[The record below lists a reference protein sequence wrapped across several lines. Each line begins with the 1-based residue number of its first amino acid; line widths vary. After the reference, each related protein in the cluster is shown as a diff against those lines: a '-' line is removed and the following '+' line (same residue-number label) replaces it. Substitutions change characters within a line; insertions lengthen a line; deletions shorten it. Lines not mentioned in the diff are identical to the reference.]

1 MRLSTMRKV
10 LFFSAFF
17 VALLC
22 SESLFAARKFALIV
36 GTNYKG
42 SEISPLAL
50 CEKDAEVMKQS
61 IVKTGNFDAAN
72 VRVLL
77 GNQVTRENLRSSIV
91 EWLGRNVKE
100 GDQVFF
106 FFAGHGQ
113 FMRDPAAKNG
123 MRNYV
128 IMFQRPHVSD
138 DELSEW
144 FGKLRTKKA
153 VIILD
158 CCFSGG
164 IAKKGAATRGAG
176 NVPIPEGQDYA
187 VLQDLENVHFQNK
200 AVISSADDNETAI
213 EIGKPIEHGIFTYFF
228 SKAILE
234 ADLNGDK
241 NITAYEAFYKARNE
255 TTKLAAKANHKQ
267 VPQISG
273 DASGFLFVAAPTPT
287 PPPQPV
293 LPPVPVTVP
302 EPVVA
307 PPITPAEPQNPQNN
321 KTGTLVIKTT
331 YTQAQLS
338 GGIQVFVG
346 QDEYDFKLSYVD
358 FGAWGKTAQI
368 TINKIPSGVHN
379 VTIKAGGYSDQ
390 VIKTGI
396 EPNGT
401 TVETLTCGLAG
412 KGAIA
417 GKVYLETFDQ
427 PAEGFIVFIKP
438 LPNFKQPTSTS
449 RKDGSFAFTEVKP
462 GKYTVFLR
470 GSGRALIKQYD
481 QEITVEGDRIT
492 NLDIVLRNI
501 FSKKK

>member
-1 MRLSTMRKV
+1 MRRIV
-10 LFFSAFF
+10 FISAFL
-17 VALLC
+17 ALWLPG
-22 SESLFAARKFALIV
+22 ESLFAVRKFALIV

-50 CEKDAEVMKQS
+50 CEKDAEVMKES
-61 IVKTGNFDAAN
+61 IVKTGNFEAAN

-77 GNQVTRENLRSSIV
+77 GNQVTRENLRSAIV
-91 EWLGRNVKE
+91 EWLGRNVGE

-106 FFAGHGQ
+106 FFAGHGM

-123 MRNYV
+123 MRNFV

-138 DELSEW
+138 DELSAW
-144 FGKLRTKKA
+144 FGQLRTKKA

-164 IAKKGAATRGAG
+164 IAKKGAATRGAA
-176 NVPIPEGQDYA
+176 NVPIPAGQDYA
-187 VLQDLENVHFQNK
+187 VLQDLESIHFQNK
-200 AVISSADDNETAI
+200 VVISSADDNETAI
-213 EIGKPIEHGIFTYFF
+213 EIGKPIEHGIFTYHF
-228 SKAILE
+228 SRAILD

-241 NITAYEAFYKARNE
+241 SITAYEAFYKARNE
-255 TTKLAAKANHKQ
+255 TTRLAAKANHKQ

-273 DASGFLFVAAPTPT
+273 DASGFLFVAAPRPA

-302 EPVVA
+302 EPVIA
-307 PPITPAEPQNPQNN
+307 PPITPAEPQNPQNK
-321 KTGTLVIKTT
+321 KTGTLIIKTT
-331 YTQAQLS
+331 YKQEQLAD
-338 GGIQVFVG
+338 GIQVFVG
-346 QDEYDFKLSYVD
+346 QDEYEFKLSYVD

-368 TINKIPSGVHN
+368 TVGQIPSGVHN
-379 VTIKAGGYSDQ
+379 VTIKAAGYIDQ
-390 VIKTGI
+390 VLKTGI
-396 EPNGT
+396 EQNGT

-481 QEITVEGDRIT
+481 QEITVEPDRIT

-501 FSKKK
+501 FNRNK

>member
-1 MRLSTMRKV
+1 MALIIRISILCV
-10 LFFSAFF
+10 AFF
-17 VALLC
+17 AVD
-22 SESLFAARKFALIV
+22 SLFAARKFALIV
-36 GTNYKG
+36 GTNYTG
-42 SEISPLAL
+42 SEITPLNL
-50 CEKDAEVMKQS
+50 CEKDAEAMKQS
-61 IVKTGNFDAAN
+61 IIKTGNFEDQN

-91 EWLGRNVKE
+91 DWLAGQVKE

-113 FMRDPAAKNG
+113 FVRDAAAKNG

-128 IMFQRPHVSD
+128 VMFQRPHVSD
-138 DELSEW
+138 DELSQW

-164 IAKKGAATRGAG
+164 IAKKGAATRGAS

-187 VLQDLENVHFQNK
+187 VLQNLENVHFQNK
-200 AVISSADDNETAI
+200 VVISSADDNETAI

-234 ADLNGDK
+234 ADLNNDK
-241 NITAYEAFYKARNE
+241 NITAYEAFFKARNE

-273 DASGFLFVAAPTPT
+273 DASGFLFVAAAPVVTPT
-287 PPPQPV
+287 DPV
-293 LPPVPVTVP
+293 LPPVP
-302 EPVVA
+302 PVIPDPNVH
-307 PPITPAEPQNPQNN
+307 PPVTPAEPVNPQNP
-321 KTGTLVIKTT
+321 KTGTLIIKTT
-331 YTQAQLS
+331 YKADQIS
-338 GGIQVFVG
+338 GGISVFID
-346 QDEYDFKLSYVD
+346 QNEFPAKLQYIELA
-358 FGAWGKTAQI
+358 GWGKVAQL
-368 TINKIPSGVHN
+368 TLTQVPSGVHN
-379 VTIKAGGYSDQ
+379 VTIKAAGYADQ

-401 TVETLTCGLAG
+401 TVESITCGLMG
-412 KGAIA
+412 KGVIS
-417 GKVYLETFDQ
+417 GKVYLENFDK
-427 PAEGFIVFIKP
+427 PAEGFILFIKP
-438 LPNFKQPTSTS
+438 PANFKSSATST
-449 RKDGSFAFTEVKP
+449 RDGSFAFTGVKP

-481 QEITVEGDRIT
+481 QEVTVESDKIT
-492 NLDIVLRNI
+492 TLDVVLRNI
-501 FSKKK
+501 FSKK

>member
-1 MRLSTMRKV
+1 MSKLV
-10 LFFSAFF
+10 PLFIFI
-17 VALLC
+17 
-22 SESLFAARKFALIV
+22 FAAFGGESVFAVRKFALIL
-36 GTNYKG
+36 GTNYTG
-42 SEISPLAL
+42 SDIPPLAL
-50 CEKDAEVMKQS
+50 CEKDAEAMKQS
-61 IVKTGNFDAAN
+61 ILKTGNFEDAN

-77 GNQVTRENLRSSIV
+77 GRQVTRENLRSAIV
-91 EWLGRNVKE
+91 DWLSHTVRE

-113 FMRDPAAKNG
+113 FMRDPSAKNG
-123 MRNYV
+123 MRNYL

-138 DELSEW
+138 DELSDW

-176 NVPIPEGQDYA
+176 NIPIPEGQDYA

-200 AVISSADDNETAI
+200 VVISSADDNETAI

-273 DASGFLFVAAPTPT
+273 DASGFLFVAAPTP
-287 PPPQPV
+287 PPQPQPV
-293 LPPVPVTVP
+293 LPPIPVTVP
-302 EPVVA
+302 QSVIA
-307 PPITPAEPQNPQNN
+307 PPITAAEPQNPQNN
-321 KTGTLVIKTT
+321 KTGTLIIKTT
-331 YTQAQLS
+331 YTQAQLT
-338 GGIQVFVG
+338 GGLQVFID
-346 QDEYDFKLSYVD
+346 QTEYDYKLSYVE

-379 VTIKAGGYSDQ
+379 VTLKAGGYADQ
-390 VIKTGI
+390 VFKTGI

-401 TVETLTCGLAG
+401 TIETVTCGLAG

-417 GKVYLETFDQ
+417 GKVYLETFDN

-438 LPNFKQPTSTS
+438 MPNFKQPTATS

-481 QEITVEGDRIT
+481 QEITVEPDRIT

-501 FSKKK
+501 FSKRN